1 VRTLAVIHMAAC
13 IPYNGISDRCLFF
26 MCCRRLAGAA
36 QFVMATCVVTDIQ
49 MESLQGM
56 DGPREG
62 PLLPAIVL
70 CEFSQELGN
79 FPMILQNTSATFV

>member
-1 VRTLAVIHMAAC
+1 
-13 IPYNGISDRCLFF
+13 
-26 MCCRRLAGAA
+26 
-36 QFVMATCVVTDIQ
+36 MATCVVTDIQ

>member
-1 VRTLAVIHMAAC
+1 
-13 IPYNGISDRCLFF
+13 
-26 MCCRRLAGAA
+26 
-36 QFVMATCVVTDIQ
+36 MATCVVTDIQ

-56 DGPREG
+56 DGPREKGAREG